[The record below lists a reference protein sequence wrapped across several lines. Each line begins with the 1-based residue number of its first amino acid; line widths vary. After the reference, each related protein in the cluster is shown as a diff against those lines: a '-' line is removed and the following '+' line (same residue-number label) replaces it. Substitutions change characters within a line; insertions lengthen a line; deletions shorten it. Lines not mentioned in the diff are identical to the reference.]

1 MFSEE
6 AKNTNFIIF
15 GLTRFGIE
23 PKIYHTWGEH
33 ANHNTTKN

>member
-1 MFSEE
+1 
-6 AKNTNFIIF
+6 
-15 GLTRFGIE
+15 LTRFGIE